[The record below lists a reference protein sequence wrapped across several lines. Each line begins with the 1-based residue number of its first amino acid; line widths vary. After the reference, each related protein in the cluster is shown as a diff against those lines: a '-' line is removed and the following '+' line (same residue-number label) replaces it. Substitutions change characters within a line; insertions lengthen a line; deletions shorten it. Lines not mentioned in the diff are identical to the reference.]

1 MLSPSRRFLPTELQ
15 TPMRDMVRHA
25 AEFYRS
31 SKEALTYFVSAL
43 SHADSCCCGFLSQV
57 ESVTAAFFDG
67 WSAHTGSTR
76 QIHNAETSDLLT
88 IIRSIVTSISLGVGE
103 DFYFHYFSVCLL

>member
-1 MLSPSRRFLPTELQ
+1 M
-15 TPMRDMVRHA
+15 H
-25 AEFYRS
+25 RS

-57 ESVTAAFFDG
+57 ESVIAAFFDG
-67 WSAHTGSTR
+67 RSAHTGSMR
-76 QIHNAETSDLLT
+76 QIHNTEISDLLT

-103 DFYFHYFSVCLL
+103 DFYFHDFSVCLL